1 MVDSCP
7 LGHTEMNRKIEFR
20 YDQSNDLIIA
30 TPHWT
35 LESDADVAEWYSQY
49 ESYMQGYARKMDM
62 VIVLDHFEIKPAI
75 AVAWGLAR
83 AKIHQKFT
91 RFNYRVHA
99 SNRVRLFVNTSGAR
113 YDVATEEA
121 ATVADAIEGILAARR
136 AANVP

>member
-1 MVDSCP
+1 MK
-7 LGHTEMNRKIEFR
+7 GKIDFR
-20 YDQSNDLIIA
+20 YDRLNDLIIA

-75 AVAWGLAR
+75 AVSWGVAR
-83 AKIHQKFT
+83 AKIHQQFT
-91 RFNYRVHA
+91 RFNYRVRA
-99 SNRVRLFVNTSGAR
+99 TNRVRLFVNTSGAR

-121 ATVADAIEGILAARR
+121 ATVADAIDGILAARR
-136 AANVP
+136 AANLG

>member
-136 AANVP
+136 ATNV